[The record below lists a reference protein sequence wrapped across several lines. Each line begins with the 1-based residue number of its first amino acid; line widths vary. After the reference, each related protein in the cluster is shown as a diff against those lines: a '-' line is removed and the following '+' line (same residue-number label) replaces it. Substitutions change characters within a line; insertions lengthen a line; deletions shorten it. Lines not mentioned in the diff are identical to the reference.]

1 MLVRPFELVEAI
13 AQVVPC
19 RRSCRRTCAL
29 PWAEC
34 HAICPN
40 FALSWP
46 LRCIGTGCQN
56 LVQSRISVCGVW
68 REDFT
73 HSRYMH
79 RDWYESVAF
88 HGSTVSWHAVC
99 IILHWI
105 LYIFPMLYFLNIWT
119 PFCRVWALGRHFV
132 VILWSLRLRDNA
144 FICAAPPC
152 SLMGP
157 ACASVHRRT
166 WDAPQGDL
174 KNFKVR
180 LSNRIFMNM
189 ALRIEQKQLF
199 HFFWDM
205 FVVGCL
211 GCFQLLSCRPG
222 IGITTC
228 HELEPIAVYSNWT
241 AIRELGVQTNVYGDA
256 VRGIENVSWFCYVIF
271 LHFSYCFQ
279 VSYGG

>member
-40 FALSWP
+40 FALFWP

-68 REDFT
+68 CEDFT

-105 LYIFPMLYFLNIWT
+105 LYIFPMLYFFNIWT

-174 KNFKVR
+174 KNFLRSDWAIGSSWTWHFVLNR
-180 LSNRIFMNM
+180 SNYFIFFRYVCCGMFGMLSVFEPQTRHWHYNLSWTGTHRCIF
-189 ALRIEQKQLF
+189 
-199 HFFWDM
+199 
-205 FVVGCL
+205 
-211 GCFQLLSCRPG
+211 
-222 IGITTC
+222 
-228 HELEPIAVYSNWT
+228 
-241 AIRELGVQTNVYGDA
+241 
-256 VRGIENVSWFCYVIF
+256 
-271 LHFSYCFQ
+271 
-279 VSYGG
+279 